1 MGWFGGSGKNG
12 SSKDN
17 NGDPLQ
23 DLDPSLREFLEKE
36 SPVKYQTSKPP
47 PPPPSAQDLSPQLDK
62 SDSIEASTSSSST
75 TTPTVPAPSLFP
87 DGRYAHLWST
97 YRPQG
102 EIENE
107 GKSDQEKLQ
116 DVISGYKDRKAQIG
130 RAALEN
136 CANEHWILSD
146 CFRNGGWS
154 SRLTMCR
161 TDNQKLGRCYM
172 MQARFLKAL
181 GYISTYDRPPEVD
194 ERIQMYAD
202 TLYHRMLEQER
213 AIKEAKAA
221 GKPIPEFPPFV
232 TTLPAEPSTPSPQAP
247 ASSDAAAISPTQPEE
262 LPTLT
267 PDQFSPRVQARLAQR
282 LKGLSPAERE
292 VEEKAIAMEIR
303 AAQILGRQIEQLFD
317 EQGKEKKER
326 KRRGEVT
333 FADKVSTLFGW

>member
-1 MGWFGGSGKNG
+1 MVEPAHDVPNGQPEVGEVLYDASGGSSLYAKTPRQGK
-12 SSKDN
+12 
-17 NGDPLQ
+17 
-23 DLDPSLREFLEKE
+23 LDPRGVGVGHKWL
-36 SPVKYQTSKPP
+36 
-47 PPPPSAQDLSPQLDK
+47 
-62 SDSIEASTSSSST
+62 
-75 TTPTVPAPSLFP
+75 
-87 DGRYAHLWST
+87 
-97 YRPQG
+97 
-102 EIENE
+102 
-107 GKSDQEKLQ
+107 
-116 DVISGYKDRKAQIG
+116 
-130 RAALEN
+130 
-136 CANEHWILSD
+136 
-146 CFRNGGWS
+146 
-154 SRLTMCR
+154 
-161 TDNQKLGRCYM
+161 
-172 MQARFLKAL
+172 MQSYYHEQQRFLKAL